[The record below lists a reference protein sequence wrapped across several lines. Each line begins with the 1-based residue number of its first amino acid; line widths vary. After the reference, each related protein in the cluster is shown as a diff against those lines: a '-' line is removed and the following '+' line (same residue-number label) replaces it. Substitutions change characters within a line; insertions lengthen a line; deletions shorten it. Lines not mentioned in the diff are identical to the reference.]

1 MFDNNQTR
9 VIPPMNTGVES
20 RDLERAVTDN
30 TINKHEVQNVNE
42 HEDITSRPIVPII
55 PAEFQN
61 ISSVVSCIISPYI
74 LLFPLL

>member
-20 RDLERAVTDN
+20 CDLEKAIIDN
-30 TINKHEVQNVNE
+30 TINKHEGQNVTE
-42 HEDITSRPIVPII
+42 YEEITCRPVAPIV

-61 ISSVVSCIISPYI
+61 ISSVVSSII
-74 LLFPLL
+74 